1 MRRSRSSIHKTPV
14 RPNQPVGQRSAST
27 QFPGDPETS
36 EFYLRRVMDTMPGL
50 VWSAFP
56 DGGVEFCNQSWL
68 DYTGLSLDKVRGR
81 ELAEAI
87 HLQDKSDFREKWRAA
102 LRQGASFEAEARM
115 RRADGSYRWFLIRA
129 VPLRDASGAILRW
142 YGTNADIEDLKR
154 AQEDVLKQT
163 SRLDELFEQT
173 AEAVAVL
180 NADGRVLRINKEFT
194 RIFGYE
200 PDEVLERPIND
211 LIIPETLAKIAQ
223 EYRLRLMAGER
234 VEVETVRRRKDGTD
248 VYVSL
253 LAVPVIAASGERVAN
268 YAIYRDITERKR
280 AEERLFE
287 SEVRFQA
294 IADTAPVMIW
304 TTGTDAL
311 CNYFSKPWLE
321 FTGRTMEQ
329 EVGMGWV
336 EGVHPDDVQGC
347 FDCFLTAFHARKPFR
362 MEYRLRRADGE
373 YRWVDESGIPRY
385 TPGGEF
391 AGYIGCNID
400 ITDRKRAEE
409 ERRAHLW
416 FLESMDKVNRAIQG
430 TNDLEQMMSDVLDAV
445 LSIFNSDRAWLVY
458 PCDPEAPFWKVPMEH
473 ARPEFPG
480 AFAVGFDLRM
490 DPEIAKV
497 FQTVR
502 ASNTPVRFGPGSEYP
517 LPAQAATRFSIQSM
531 MGMAVYP
538 KGDKPYM
545 LGLHQCSHPRIWTAQ
560 EERLFQEIGR
570 RLEDALT
577 SLLIFRNLS
586 ASERKLEEAQCLA
599 HVGYWDRDL
608 ETDLITWSDET
619 YRIFGVPVGEIV
631 SFDRVRELIHAEDRP
646 MVLEAVSAALRGG
659 PRYDAEF
666 RVVRPNGEVRIIHS
680 QAHVTR
686 DESGRARRMF
696 GTVQDITERKRA
708 EEELRAAETRFRMY
722 VDHATDALF
731 VHDESRKVVDVNR
744 QACESLG
751 YTREELIGMMPGD
764 FDPALGLEEASIQPI
779 MKERL
784 NAGEVFSF
792 ETSHRRKDGTFFPVE
807 VRVRPFWHGGHR
819 FGLALVRDI
828 TERKRAEET
837 LRQTEAELAHVAR
850 VATLGEMAASIAHEI
865 NQPLGA
871 IVNNASACL
880 RWLAGNNVDDA
891 RYCAELIRADAHRA
905 AETLNRVRSFA
916 KKVPPQKD
924 WTDINQTIR
933 EVIELARS
941 EVQRNGVAL
950 EMQLSDAVQSLV
962 FADRVQL
969 QQVILNLMMNAVE
982 AISEMSDGPRQLLIR
997 TNADPSGA
1005 IMVAVR
1011 DSGPGIAPENLD
1023 RLFTPFYTTKP
1034 QGMGMGLAISRSII
1048 EAHGG
1053 RLWATAN
1060 EDRGATFLFRLPTDA
1075 VRAS

>member
-1 MRRSRSSIHKTPV
+1 
-14 RPNQPVGQRSAST
+14 
-27 QFPGDPETS
+27 
-36 EFYLRRVMDTMPGL
+36 MDTIPGL

-56 DGGVEFCNQSWL
+56 DGDVEFCNQGWL
-68 DYTGLSLDKVRGR
+68 DYIGLSSDKVRGW
-81 ELAEAI
+81 EFAEAI
-87 HLQDKSDFREKWRAA
+87 HPQDKSDFREKWRAA
-102 LRQGASFEAEARM
+102 LREGASFEAEARM

-163 SRLDELFEQT
+163 SRLEELFEQT
-173 AEAVAVL
+173 PEAVAVL
-180 NADGRVLRINKEFT
+180 SADGRVLRINKEFT

-211 LIIPETLAKIAQ
+211 LIIPETLVKSAQ
-223 EYRLRLMAGER
+223 EYKLRLMAGER
-234 VEVETVRRRKDGTD
+234 VEVETIRRRKDGTD
-248 VYVSL
+248 VHVSL

-280 AEERLFE
+280 TEERLFE

-311 CNYFSKPWLE
+311 CNYFNKPWLE
-321 FTGRTMEQ
+321 FTGRTMDQ
-329 EVGMGWV
+329 EVGTGWI

-347 FDCFLTAFHARKPFR
+347 LDGFLPAFHARKPFR

-409 ERRAHLW
+409 ERRTHLW

-445 LSIFNSDRAWLVY
+445 LAIFNCDRARMIY
-458 PCDPEAPFWKVPMEH
+458 PCDPEARSAKVAME
-473 ARPEFPG
+473 RTTSGFPG
-480 AFAVGFDLRM
+480 TFALGHDLPVTPGRA
-490 DPEIAKV
+490 EILR
-497 FQTVR
+497 TVR
-502 ASNTPVRFGPGSEYP
+502 ASTSPVRFGAGSSHLLRPE
-517 LPAQAATRFSIQSM
+517 AAARLNVQSM
-531 MGMAVYP
+531 LAMALYP

-545 LGLHQCSHPRIWTAQ
+545 FGLHQSYPRIWTAQ

-577 SLLIFRNLS
+577 TLLMFRNLRE
-586 ASERKLEEAQCLA
+586 SERKLEEAQRIA
-599 HVGYWDRDL
+599 HVGHWERDL
-608 ETDLITWSDET
+608 DSDRITWSDET
-619 YRIFGVPVGEIV
+619 YRILGLVPQERGIDFVEFLAFV
-631 SFDRVRELIHAEDRP
+631 HPEDRQL
-646 MVLEAVSAALRGG
+646 VVRARAVALSGAGG
-659 PRYDAEF
+659 YDLEF
-666 RVVRPNGEVRIIHS
+666 RVVRPDGEVRIVHH
-680 QAHVTR
+680 QADMVTG
-686 DESGRARRMF
+686 EAGRPHRLF
-696 GTVQDITERKRA
+696 GTIQDITDRRRA
-708 EEELRAAETRFRMY
+708 EEEIRAAEARFRTY

-731 VHDESRKVVDVNR
+731 VHDENRKVVDVNR

-807 VRVRPFWHGGHR
+807 VRVRPFWHGGRR

-828 TERKRAEET
+828 TERKRAEDT

-865 NQPLGA
+865 NQPLAA
-871 IVNNASACL
+871 IVNNANASL
-880 RWLAGNNVDDA
+880 RWLAANNVEEA
-891 RYCAELIRADAHRA
+891 RQSAGLIRADGHRA
-905 AETLNRVRSFA
+905 GEIINRIRSFA
-916 KKVPPQKD
+916 KKTPPQKD
-924 WTDINQTIR
+924 WIDINQTIR
-933 EVIELARS
+933 EMIGLARS
-941 EVQRNGVAL
+941 EVERHSVAL
-950 EMQLSDAVQSLV
+950 EMELSNAVQPLV

-969 QQVILNLMMNAVE
+969 QQVVLNLVMNAVE
-982 AISEMSDGPRQLLIR
+982 AMSEMSDGPRELLIR
-997 TNADPSGA
+997 TRVNASGE
-1005 IMVAVR
+1005 IVVAVR
-1011 DSGPGIAPENLD
+1011 DSGPGIAPENLG

-1053 RLWATAN
+1053 RLGVTAN
-1060 EDRGATFLFRLPTDA
+1060 EDRGATFQFTLPTDA